1 MSDCPIEHCK
11 VQKHLIDT
19 VLVYPQAINVFKDKL
34 LVFEPR
40 NGNAVLSVFSCKDF
54 EYLFS
59 GIGKGHA
66 KSEVVYM
73 YDNYYACT
81 DTSFFILDMN
91 VEKEYLLKNNKVV
104 YVGSTPL
111 IIPDALNQLIR
122 VDDVTYITAGFTN
135 GKGVNIFYIMTG
147 SILILVNIQICL

>member
-1 MSDCPIEHCK
+1 MRVPI
-11 VQKHLIDT
+11 HLF
-19 VLVYPQAINVFKDKL
+19 Y
-34 LVFEPR
+34 
-40 NGNAVLSVFSCKDF
+40 
-54 EYLFS
+54 
-59 GIGKGHA
+59 IGY
-66 KSEVVYM
+66 E
-73 YDNYYACT
+73 CRER
-81 DTSFFILDMN
+81 IP
-91 VEKEYLLKNNKVV
+91 LKNNKVV

>member
-1 MSDCPIEHCK
+1 MKSLYFIVALVFFAACNRIRTEKCLLSDCPIEHCK

-73 YDNYYACT
+73 YDNY
-81 DTSFFILDMN
+81 
-91 VEKEYLLKNNKVV
+91 
-104 YVGSTPL
+104 
-111 IIPDALNQLIR
+111 
-122 VDDVTYITAGFTN
+122 
-135 GKGVNIFYIMTG
+135 
-147 SILILVNIQICL
+147 

>member
-1 MSDCPIEHCK
+1 
-11 VQKHLIDT
+11 
-19 VLVYPQAINVFKDKL
+19 
-34 LVFEPR
+34 
-40 NGNAVLSVFSCKDF
+40 
-54 EYLFS
+54 
-59 GIGKGHA
+59 
-66 KSEVVYM
+66 
-73 YDNYYACT
+73 
-81 DTSFFILDMN
+81 MN

-135 GKGVNIFYIMTG
+135 GKGGGTIFYIMTG